1 MGMEKHKMRE
11 HETTSEEGNKKGE
24 NSSEDKETEVEI
36 EEIEEVVGI
45 MVHDLSN
52 RSADYSSYDD
62 KTRIESA
69 DNSSYD
75 DKLNIE
81 SAVTVSYDDKSR
93 IESTEE
99 LEEINTT

>member
-11 HETTSEEGNKKGE
+11 HETTSEEGNKEGE

-36 EEIEEVVGI
+36 EQIEEVVGI

-62 KTRIESA
+62 KLRS
-69 DNSSYD
+69 
-75 DKLNIE
+75 E
-81 SAVTVSYDDKSR
+81 SAVTNSYDDKSR
-93 IESTEE
+93 IETVKE
-99 LEEINTT
+99 LEEINDIVKQNINKT